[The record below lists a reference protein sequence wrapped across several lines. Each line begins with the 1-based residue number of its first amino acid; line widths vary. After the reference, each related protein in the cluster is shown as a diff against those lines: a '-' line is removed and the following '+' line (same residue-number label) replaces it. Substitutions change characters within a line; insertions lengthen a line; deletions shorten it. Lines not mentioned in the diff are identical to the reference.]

1 MKQRIDSDKR
11 PAAPPSQ
18 ASGPGEYELRIVPCA
33 KRVRIEF
40 KGTWIADS
48 ARAIVLHETRQPPGH
63 YIPMEDVRM
72 DLLRKTS
79 FHTHCPFKGDASYWT
94 LQIGEQ
100 TAENAAWA
108 YEAPYRGAEELK
120 GHLSFYRSKISA
132 LYEGDDEVPFLE
144 SNVATLHANPLAG
157 WLLRDAWKAPSAADL
172 ATQFFGFLRSIGCPV
187 DRSTVIMPT
196 LHPQIFATVL
206 VWRADTPEIRIVYE
220 PHDILLQP
228 RFADSP
234 FAQIIRGAGGVRR
247 RLEDADVKLDFPVV
261 RDLHGE
267 GATDYVAMPFRFS
280 DGQINVVSMTS
291 FTPGGFGTAHLGQ
304 IYEVMPMLGRLF
316 EVHALRRTAITL
328 LETYLGHHTGKRVLN
343 GLVKRG
349 DGEHIDAVIW
359 FCDFRDSTVLSGS
372 LPREVYLEL
381 LNRFFYCMA
390 GAVLK
395 KGGEVL
401 KYIGDAVLAI
411 FPTAAGAEHA
421 CRSALQAASV
431 AAERVKAVNEA
442 HPEVPP
448 IRFGIGLHVGTVTY
462 GNIGVPQRLD
472 FTVIGTAAN
481 EAARIES
488 MTKEL
493 KQGLLASAAFAAH
506 LPGKLVSAGRHRLKG
521 LEGDYELFTVPQA
534 DLSPPGGN
542 KGVA

>member
-1 MKQRIDSDKR
+1 MAE
-11 PAAPPSQ
+11 PAMDREPPTRE
-18 ASGPGEYELRIVPCA
+18 AGYEIRYEACR
-33 KRVRIEF
+33 KRVRVEF
-40 KGTWIADS
+40 NGAWVADS
-48 ARAIVLHETRQPPGH
+48 SRAIILHETRAPAMH
-63 YIPMEDVRM
+63 YFPAADVRM
-72 DLLRKTS
+72 DCLERTE
-79 FHTHCPFKGDASYWT
+79 HQTHCPFKGNASYWS
-94 LQIGEQ
+94 LKVAGKV
-100 TAENAAWA
+100 AENAAWA
-108 YEAPYRGAEELK
+108 YEDPYRDAEPIR
-120 GHLSFYRSKISA
+120 GYLSFYRSKIAA
-132 LYEGDDEVPFLE
+132 LYEGDEEVPFLE
-144 SNVATLHANPLAG
+144 TNVASMHANPLAG
-157 WLLRDAWKAPSAADL
+157 WLLKDAWKAKSAAEL
-172 ATQFFGFLRSIGCPV
+172 AAQFLAFLRGSGCPV
-187 DRSTVIMPT
+187 DRSTIIIPT

-206 VWRADTPEIRIVYE
+206 VWRADTPEIRVVYE
-220 PHDILLQP
+220 PHDILHQP

-234 FAQIIRGAGGVRR
+234 FAPIIRGAGGVRR

-261 RDLHGE
+261 RDLHRE

-280 DGQINVVSMTS
+280 DGQINVISMTS
-291 FTPGGFGTAHLGQ
+291 FTRGGFGTAHLGQ

-316 EVHALRRTAITL
+316 EVHALRRTATAL

-372 LPREVYLEL
+372 LPREVYLEQ

-421 CRSALQAASV
+421 CRSALQAASL
-431 AAERVKAVNEA
+431 AAQRVKAINEA
-442 HPEVPP
+442 HLEVPP

-493 KQGLLASAAFAAH
+493 NRGLLASAAFAAQV
-506 LPGKLVSAGRHRLKG
+506 PGKLVSAGRYRLKG
-521 LEGDYELFTVPQA
+521 FEGEYELFTLPPANVAPVGAKQA
-534 DLSPPGGN
+534 
-542 KGVA
+542 